1 MTDTRWKRG
10 GIPALIF
17 WVVVLAAC
25 GAGAPEDED
34 YGIDGPF
41 DAGEPL
47 GKADSAG
54 VPGPRVNNDTRATQV
69 WDATNKWEDTDT
81 EAARRA
87 GMAWPADSG
96 LTWDEKYA
104 AWIASMQRTASN
116 GAWYDTFTLT
126 TPWGKSLPAPK
137 LECAE
142 LAIFLRVSFAA
153 WFNLPFYLTAV
164 DANGTRVYFGH
175 FGARTKT
182 SRYKDTPNYGYA
194 YADYSGWSA
203 EKLAAQG
210 WPQDVALRGRG
221 LYGGGDDMDWLT
233 PGAVAGTYFDEVHL
247 NKRVGHFLRLILAY
261 FGSMHLA
268 SSHNTFNLRADAVRA
283 GDVLV
288 HRWQKSGIG
297 HTLVVKNLRDAGAGQ
312 LEAELVSGSMPRRQ
326 PKWESGIASKSSF
339 TSAHA
344 GGPGENGDGHAYA
357 ALGGGLKR
365 FRVTKNIGG
374 YWTNT
379 WMAADEASWINDTD
393 HDAIAARPGIFAVIL
408 GEADPNALR
417 DALVAMVDDAR
428 HHLREYP
435 ASCAARERRE
445 DAFAK
450 LYLHMQ
456 EHFDGNDA
464 STDAQYR
471 ALEDYVF
478 QKLDYGSSKTCCWN
492 STTAAMY
499 QIIMDYNLERMQDQ
513 CVEPVVFKA
522 SGGGYQLFAEYA
534 AATGRAHLWKAWSED
549 EPCAQRNQTDDVTVD
564 TTALSWCQIDDGGS
578 TGGGCSD
585 DGYEDNDSAADAPAL
600 ATADHGQL
608 SICSGDDDYF
618 RFDVSGGVSITIG
631 FDHDAGDLDLSLWQD
646 GVEVDRSVSTS
657 NSETVSATGAGSYVL
672 RVYGYQ
678 GAQGTYSLTAAAL

>member
-1 MTDTRWKRG
+1 MKARSQRG
-10 GIPALIF
+10 WIPALIF
-17 WVVVLAAC
+17 LVVVLAAC
-25 GAGAPEDED
+25 GAGTGDDED
-34 YGIDGPF
+34 YGIEGPF
-41 DAGEPL
+41 DVGEPL

-96 LTWDEKYA
+96 LSWDDKYA
-104 AWIASMQRTASN
+104 AWIASMERTASN
-116 GAWYDTFTLT
+116 GAWYETFTLT

-153 WFNLPFYLTAV
+153 WYGLPFYLTAV
-164 DANGTRVYFGH
+164 DGSGTRVYFGH
-175 FGARTKT
+175 FGARTKW
-182 SRYKDTPNYGYA
+182 SRYKNTPNYGYA
-194 YADYSGWSA
+194 YADYSDTSA
-203 EKLAAQG
+203 EQLDADG
-210 WPQDVALRGRG
+210 WPQDATLRGRG

-247 NKRVGHFLRLILAY
+247 NKRVGHFLRLTLGY

-268 SSHNTFNLRADAVRA
+268 SSHNTFNLRADAVRT

-297 HTLVVKNLRDAGAGQ
+297 HTLVVKDVADLGDGQ
-312 LEAELVSGSMPRRQ
+312 LEASVVSGSMPRRQ
-326 PKWESGIASKSSF
+326 PKWESGIASKTSF

-344 GGPGENGDGHAYA
+344 GGPGENGDGQAYA
-357 ALGGGLKR
+357 SLGGGIKR

-393 HDAIAARPGIFAVIL
+393 HDAIAARPGIFDVIL

-450 LYLHMQ
+450 LYLHME
-456 EHFDGNDA
+456 EHFDGSDET
-464 STDAQYR
+464 TDAQYR
-471 ALEDYVF
+471 SLEDYVF
-478 QKLDYGSSKTCCWN
+478 QKLDYPKSKTCCWN

-499 QIIMDYNLERMQDQ
+499 QIVMDYNHSLMQDQ

-522 SGGGYQLFAEYA
+522 SSGGYQAFADYA
-534 AATGRAHLWKAWSED
+534 AATGRGHLWKSWSED
-549 EPCAQRNQTDDVTVD
+549 EPCAQRDTSDDVTID
-564 TTALSWCQIDDGGS
+564 TATLSWCQIGDDAD
-578 TGGGCSD
+578 GGGCDD
-585 DGYEDNDSAADAPAL
+585 DGYEDNDVSAEAVAL
-600 ATADHGQL
+600 GLAGYGDL

-618 RFDVSGGVSITIG
+618 RFEVSGGVSITIA
-631 FDHDAGDLDLSLWQD
+631 FDHSAGDLDLSLIKD
-646 GVEVDRSVSTS
+646 GVEVDSSTGTGD
-657 NSETVSATGAGSYVL
+657 SETVSASGGGSYHV

-678 GAQGTYSLTAAAL
+678 GAQGSYSLTASAL